1 MICYHTTTFERLLSI
16 VKNGLVPNSPPTW
29 FKNPVLYI
37 MLCKEPWERLHSDRL
52 NVVLEVSDPTIKERF
67 FIDTEG
73 LRWNLV
79 IKPEYLKIHSSN
91 QFRSHSQIGEK
102 DD

>member
-1 MICYHTTTFERLLSI
+1 MICYHTTTLERLPSI
-16 VKNGLVPNSPPTW
+16 VENGLVPNSASTW
-29 FKNPVLYI
+29 FKVSVPYI
-37 MLCKEPWERLHSDRL
+37 MLCEEPWERLHSERL

-73 LRWNLV
+73 LRWNRV

-91 QFRSHSQIGEK
+91 QFRPKTE
-102 DD
+102 D